1 MEPFFVPAVL
11 LTKGTCNRQKK
22 AEASYFK
29 QILFT
34 EIGSDFMDAKWNN
47 IVDNAA
53 VRMGA
58 VIVVFGAWLAISYSL
73 LK

>member
-1 MEPFFVPAVL
+1 M
-11 LTKGTCNRQKK
+11 
-22 AEASYFK
+22 
-29 QILFT
+29 

-58 VIVVFGAWLAISYSL
+58 VIVVFGAWLALSYNL